1 MTIKIL
7 LCIFAN
13 KIIVMSEKIKWVS
26 PNTIT
31 GPPAEGDKYL
41 RRNYINDEFWREI
54 EKGSHILF
62 TAPRRVGKTSIMKDL
77 ARNCPEKYI
86 CHFENIESE
95 KTQRQ
100 FFKRLFNLLVD
111 ELKTVNKAKTIIK
124 TWFKKRE
131 IGELSA
137 EGTIKFKLKDIDYK
151 EELLS
156 LLNNLQSMDQ
166 KVILFL
172 DEFPEVIVSIKNT
185 EGKDMAI
192 ETLHTIREIRQDDDF
207 GNFTLVLAG
216 SIGLDNV
223 VNDLYR
229 PKLINDLHRIK
240 LPALS
245 EEEAKQLIRQ
255 ITTDAT
261 MKIDKKQENYFIFKL
276 GHLIP
281 YFVQRM
287 IEECN
292 RILQKQNRPLLENKD
307 IDLAFDQLLKQ
318 DENLKDWESRL
329 KEPYLTKDK
338 FAFCKYI
345 LTHCAHKNEIFIQ
358 EIYDVSAKWKQQDA
372 YMELLQMLVR
382 DGYLFEE
389 MGRYVFLSPLLKS
402 WWKSRHPE
410 FELKN

>member
-1 MTIKIL
+1 
-7 LCIFAN
+7 
-13 KIIVMSEKIKWVS
+13 MSKEIKWVS

-41 RRNYINDEFWREI
+41 RREYLNDEFWSEI

-77 ARNCPEKYI
+77 AKNCPKKYI

-95 KTQRQ
+95 KTQGQ
-100 FFKRLFNLLVD
+100 LFKRLFGLLVN
-111 ELKTVNKAKTIIK
+111 ELKTVNKAKTVIS
-124 TWFKKRE
+124 TWLKRRG
-131 IGELSA
+131 IGELNA
-137 EGTIKFKLKDIDYK
+137 EGSVKFISKKVDYK
-151 EELLS
+151 PELLS
-156 LLNNLQSMDQ
+156 LLSNLQQIDQ

-172 DEFPEVIVSIKNT
+172 DEFPEVIVSIIRNENK
-185 EGKDMAI
+185 EIAI
-192 ETLHTIREIRQDDDF
+192 ETLHTIREIRQDNDF

-216 SIGLDNV
+216 SIGLDHV
-223 VNDLYR
+223 VNDLDR
-229 PKLINDLHRIK
+229 PKLINDLHRIE
-240 LPALS
+240 LSALS
-245 EEEAKQLIRQ
+245 KEEARQLIRQ

-261 MKIDKKQENYFIFKL
+261 MKISEKQENYIINKL

-281 YFVQRM
+281 YFVQKM

-307 IDLAFDQLLKQ
+307 VDFAFDQLIKH

-329 KEPYLTKDK
+329 REPYLTKNR
-338 FAFCKYI
+338 FGFCKHI
-345 LTHCAHKNEIFIQ
+345 LTYCAHKDKIFIQ
-358 EIYDVSAKWKQQDA
+358 EIYDISGKWKQRTE
-372 YMELLQMLVR
+372 YMNLIQMLVR

-389 MGRYVFLSPLLKS
+389 NGKYVFLSPLLKA
-402 WWKSRHPE
+402 WWKKQHPE